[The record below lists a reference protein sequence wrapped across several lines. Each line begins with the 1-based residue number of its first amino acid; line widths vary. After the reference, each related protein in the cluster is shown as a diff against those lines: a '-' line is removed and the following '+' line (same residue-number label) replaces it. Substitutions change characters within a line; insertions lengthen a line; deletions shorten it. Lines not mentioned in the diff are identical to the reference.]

1 MHQINSK
8 NNRQLL
14 FRGEDEQLFKEVF
27 EQQKIQ
33 KA

>member
-8 NNRQLL
+8 NNRHLL